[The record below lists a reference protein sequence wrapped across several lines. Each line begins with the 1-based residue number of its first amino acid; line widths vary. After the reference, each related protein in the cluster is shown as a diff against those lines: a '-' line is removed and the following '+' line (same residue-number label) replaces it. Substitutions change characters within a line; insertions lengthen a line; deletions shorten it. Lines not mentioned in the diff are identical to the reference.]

1 MIAAGRPFRC
11 RLPATSGTA
20 QDDCNANP
28 RGIHSVNVSSSPHR
42 AAGSALRAAVLCAV
56 AATFWLAA
64 AAPAAS
70 ANTFV
75 GTCLSIPATGSWP
88 VPLTFTPRVSEFD
101 VTLDGGSCSG
111 TLNGQAVQG
120 VPFEGNV
127 AMIGLQ
133 SCSEAVIDGRAHTT
147 IGGKTFDSTVHE
159 RRTGR
164 DAVIVA
170 QADGGG
176 AMVVK
181 AYGRIGLISDSDPL
195 AQDPYLRPLA
205 EPTTAQQFFAAC
217 SGSGLTGLQILVE
230 VGTSP
235 TGISS

>member
-1 MIAAGRPFRC
+1 MN
-11 RLPATSGTA
+11 T
-20 QDDCNANP
+20 

-42 AAGSALRAAVLCAV
+42 ALGGPLRGALLCAV
-56 AATFWLAA
+56 CAALWLAA

-70 ANTFV
+70 ANTFS

-88 VPLTFTPRVSEFD
+88 VPLKFTPQVGEFD
-101 VTLDGGSCSG
+101 VTLSGGSCSG
-111 TLNGQAVQG
+111 TLNGRTVQN
-120 VPFEGNV
+120 VPFEGQVVMN
-127 AMIGLQ
+127 GLQ
-133 SCSEAVIDGRAHTT
+133 SCSQASIDGRANTT
-147 IGGKTFDSTVHE
+147 IGGETFNSTVHE

-164 DAVIVA
+164 DAAIVA

-176 AMVVK
+176 VMVVK

>member
-1 MIAAGRPFRC
+1 
-11 RLPATSGTA
+11 
-20 QDDCNANP
+20 
-28 RGIHSVNVSSSPHR
+28 VNVSSSSHR
-42 AAGSALRAAVLCAV
+42 ALGSALRGALLCALG
-56 AATFWLAA
+56 AALWLAA

-70 ANTFV
+70 ANTFS

-88 VPLTFTPRVSEFD
+88 VPLKFTPQVGEFD

-111 TLNGQAVQG
+111 TLNGQTVQN
-120 VPFEGNV
+120 VPFQGQVVMN
-127 AMIGLQ
+127 GLQ
-133 SCSEAVIDGRAHTT
+133 SCSQAIIDGRASTT
-147 IGGKTFDSTVHE
+147 IGGKAFNSTVHE

-164 DAVIVA
+164 DAAIVA

-176 AMVVK
+176 VMVVK
-181 AYGRIGLISDSDPL
+181 AYGRIGLISESDPL

-205 EPTTAQQFFAAC
+205 EPTTAQEFFAAC